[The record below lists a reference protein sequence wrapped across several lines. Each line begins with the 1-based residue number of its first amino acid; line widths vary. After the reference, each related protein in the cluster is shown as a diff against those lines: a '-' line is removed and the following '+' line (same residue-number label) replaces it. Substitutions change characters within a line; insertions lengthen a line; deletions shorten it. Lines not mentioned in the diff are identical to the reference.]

1 MPINHLSKIYLNM
14 ERKQRIKELLKRKL
28 PEKEC
33 SAVHPKGK
41 ENMTNKKTNAMIPT
55 ADTTIITNST
65 NEKMIVQRSTA
76 TTNNI
81 NKQDK
86 TTTEFCIVCGKNLS
100 YCSLNTRELHINACL
115 DNKIEIETNSI
126 SVKKF
131 DAKQSENKE
140 QHSLFAIAMVC
151 PCCNITFKAKTEKGK
166 LNHFKTCGRKHKYT
180 PNKMLEF
187 LQELKR
193 KYGRDPPSYLSSSII
208 PRPGKT
214 SPHIGHKEKK
224 LTNYFNPISN
234 DKLSKT
240 DSISKENPKLSFV
253 VSRSYNVSILD
264 HDDDDFQS
272 SIVFKARSTVEKSDK
287 RKKEIDDDDDDFQVG
302 VALSRS
308 ILPLSQK
315 RKKVKYNLDT
325 TPILSCAD
333 AIKKAKERAKIMFFN
348 RPTISE
354 IFKSLP
360 PAPKFP
366 KSEVG
371 ERYARQ
377 NYNEIEGRP
386 NRKRHPYTLWEIQAF
401 GGDDNPLTR
410 DDYITDMIWHYQ
422 LS

>member
-76 TTNNI
+76 TTNTI

-166 LNHFKTCGRKHKYT
+166 L
-180 PNKMLEF
+180 
-187 LQELKR
+187 
-193 KYGRDPPSYLSSSII
+193 SSSII

-234 DKLSKT
+234 DKDKLSKT

-272 SIVFKARSTVEKSDK
+272 SIVFKARSTIEKSDK

-333 AIKKAKERAKIMFFN
+333 AIKKAKERANIMYFN
-348 RPTISE
+348 RPTMSE
-354 IFKSLP
+354 ISKSLP

-371 ERYARQ
+371 EKYARQ
-377 NYNEIEGRP
+377 NYNEIGGRP

-410 DDYITDMIWHYQ
+410 DDYITDMIWHYHKNMDD
-422 LS
+422 